1 MSGDFNFAI
10 QGLLPANTK
19 TKNLDPVGD
28 DIVKITEEFAKLLIA
43 QIQNQDPDNPPDM
56 TEITTQYSQM
66 LATLGQIKANNALIQ
81 FGQIAVGTD
90 VVGKTIEYTKGTTIQ
105 NGQVVDILESGV
117 VTSVDFRTDEPRVF
131 LEGKTESVAV
141 KDIRHIHKSDKFST
155 AQTAAQMVGKTVS
168 YIKMVPNPAYIDEF
182 TTPSE
187 PPEIPQEFTGI
198 VTSVNLSSATP
209 KFDISGE
216 TEAIPINQVTKIHN

>member
-10 QGLLPANTK
+10 QALLPTNTK
-19 TKNLDPVGD
+19 TKNIDPVGD
-28 DIVKITEEFAKLLIA
+28 DVVKITEEFAKLLIA

-66 LATLGQIKANNALIQ
+66 LATLGQIKANNALLQ
-81 FGQIAVGTD
+81 FGQIQVGTD

-105 NGQVVDILESGV
+105 NGQVVDILDSGV
-117 VTSVDFRTDEPRVF
+117 VTSVDFRTEEPRVF
-131 LEGKTESVAV
+131 LEGKPEPVAV
-141 KDIRHIHKSDKFST
+141 KDIRHIHKSDKFAT
-155 AQTAAQMVGKTVS
+155 TQTAASMVGKSVS
-168 YIKMVPNPAYIDEF
+168 YIKMIPNPAYIDNI

-187 PPEIPQEFTGI
+187 PPEIPSEFTGI

-209 KFDISGE
+209 KLEIAGE
-216 TEAIPINQVTKIHN
+216 TSLIPINQVTKINN